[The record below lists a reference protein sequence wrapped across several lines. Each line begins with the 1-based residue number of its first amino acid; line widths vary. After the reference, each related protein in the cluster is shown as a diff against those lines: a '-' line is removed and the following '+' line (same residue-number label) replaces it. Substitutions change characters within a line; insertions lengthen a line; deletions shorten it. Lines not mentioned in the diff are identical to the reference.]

1 METKFNQSLKPKKK
15 HILRP
20 GWQERLPVKPIL
32 VAIVAVLLL
41 TVLVLINRPT
51 ESVLSSA
58 ELDVV
63 KSAGV
68 LRVGVDSNLI
78 GLYQNGN
85 GYERAVAEGLA
96 TLIFG
101 NTEGVSLVP
110 VDRYAAPWRMSD
122 GEIDLAIMS
131 MQQFPEEGFDR
142 SKAAFFTDDCIV
154 LAYEPFES
162 LAGRAVA
169 VLEDTPSETLL
180 DTYLEKVE
188 PELVIRR
195 AADYYSMRVMLRAG
209 SVDAVCVPRSVA
221 LTWQESRTKILP
233 FEIGKIPY
241 YAIAKKDSVLLTL
254 CNEVFY
260 DWQRD
265 GTFQNWGAQYGVEW
279 GANG

>member
-15 HILRP
+15 HLLRP
-20 GWQERLPVKPIL
+20 GWQERLPIKPIL

-68 LRVGVDSNLI
+68 LRVGVDADLS
-78 GLYQNGN
+78 GLFQNGD

-96 TLIFG
+96 KLLFG
-101 NTEGVSLVP
+101 STEGVTLVP

-131 MQQFPEEGFDR
+131 MQEFPEEGFAR
-142 SKAAFFTDDCIV
+142 SKTAFFIDDCV
-154 LAYEPFES
+154 LLGYEPFES
-162 LAGRAVA
+162 LAGRTVA

-180 DTYLEKVE
+180 DGYLEKVE
-188 PELVIRR
+188 PEMVIRR

-209 SVDAVCVPRSVA
+209 SVDAVCVPRTVA
-221 LTWQESRTKILP
+221 LSWRESRTKILS
-233 FEIGKIPY
+233 FDIGRIPY
-241 YAIAKKDSVLLTL
+241 YAIARKDSVLLDL
-254 CNEVFY
+254 CSEVFY

-265 GTFQNWGAQYGVEW
+265 GTFAAWGKQYGVEW

>member
-15 HILRP
+15 HLLRP
-20 GWQERLPVKPIL
+20 GWQERLPIKPIL

-68 LRVGVDSNLI
+68 LRVGVDADLS
-78 GLYQNGN
+78 GLFQNGD

-96 TLIFG
+96 KLLFG
-101 NTEGVSLVP
+101 STEGVTLVP

-131 MQQFPEEGFDR
+131 MQEFPEEGFAR
-142 SKAAFFTDDCIV
+142 SKTAFFVDDCV
-154 LAYEPFES
+154 LLGYEPFES
-162 LAGRAVA
+162 LAGRTVA

-180 DTYLEKVE
+180 DGYLEKVE
-188 PELVIRR
+188 PEMVIRR

-209 SVDAVCVPRSVA
+209 SVDAVCVPRTVA
-221 LTWQESRTKILP
+221 LSWRESRTKILS
-233 FEIGKIPY
+233 FDIGRIPY
-241 YAIAKKDSVLLTL
+241 YAIARKDSVLLDL
-254 CNEVFY
+254 CSEVFY

-265 GTFQNWGAQYGVEW
+265 GTFAAWGKQYGVEW